1 MFLLLN
7 LSLPGACNFYNL
19 SIRSKGEREITRP
32 RLSGYPYD
40 FAFTESRSGKFPS
53 VGMLPFASVA
63 DWYSKLGLNT
73 RQTAETPVEKAI
85 FSLLHLSRT
94 DDYAEAVVWVFYALE
109 ALVETRVGESIS
121 TMVRRLS
128 ALLELSDA
136 DTRRLNKRLRK
147 LYDFRSSIVHGGY
160 RVTHP
165 IAQEVVDRKIQEDT
179 GRAIDLYQF
188 GFTLLLAT
196 IQSLISKGWTSI
208 TYSEVIAGK

>member
-1 MFLLLN
+1 
-7 LSLPGACNFYNL
+7 
-19 SIRSKGEREITRP
+19 
-32 RLSGYPYD
+32 
-40 FAFTESRSGKFPS
+40 
-53 VGMLPFASVA
+53 MLPFASVA